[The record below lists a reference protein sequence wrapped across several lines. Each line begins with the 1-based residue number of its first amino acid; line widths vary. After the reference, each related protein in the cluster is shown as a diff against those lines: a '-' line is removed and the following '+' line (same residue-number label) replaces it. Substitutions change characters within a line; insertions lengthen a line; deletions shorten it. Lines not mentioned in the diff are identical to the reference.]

1 MVGKYKMASKRTD
14 AKLGQKIASF
24 LGMTLRGY
32 IWFLVVE
39 LFVLVFYGVSLFSDP
54 LFAYLPFVPAA
65 VVSAIVEFFPRCPK
79 TPAGIESVSADGGM
93 EKLILRVDESFAKM
107 PSLPVMIGA
116 ARAVEPLLVIV
127 VLIGGFAFL
136 VSFVSLPFA
145 SKLTFS
151 ATLIAVLISLLAVST
166 NYLNSKTERL
176 QRVQEGQMFA
186 DIKVNYDS
194 KDYFYVRGVIRQRMK
209 SGDIKL
215 GEIFQV
221 DKSQFTPE
229 ALAKALLE

>member
-1 MVGKYKMASKRTD
+1 MASKRMD
-14 AKLGQKIASF
+14 AKLRQKMAS
-24 LGMTLRGY
+24 LAGMTLRGY

-39 LFVLVFYGVSLFSDP
+39 LFALVFYGVSLFSDP
-54 LFAYLPFVPAA
+54 LFTYLPFVPAA
-65 VVSAIVEFFPRCPK
+65 GVSATIEFFPRCPK
-79 TPAGIESVSADGGM
+79 TAAGIESVGADGGM

-107 PSLPVMIGA
+107 PSLRVMIGS

-151 ATLIAVLISLLAVST
+151 ATLIAVLVSLLAVST
-166 NYLNSKTERL
+166 SYLNSNTERL
-176 QRVQEGQMFA
+176 QRVQEKQTFA
-186 DIKVNYDS
+186 DIKLNYDP
-194 KDYFYVRGVIRQRMK
+194 KDYFYVRSVIRQRMK

-215 GEIFQV
+215 GDIVQA
-221 DKSQFTPE
+221 DKTQFTPE